1 MTPEQIASLNVIV
14 ALLSQLGKAPIIV
27 IIGAVILAPWVILT
41 FVSIAQ
47 HRRFEA
53 VVKMYENNFAQVE
66 NITKL
71 AKGYRETLVWATSEA
86 TETRSA
92 VVNNMHCPIVRKN
105 AKPRDFDNE

>member
-1 MTPEQIASLNVIV
+1 MTPDQIASLNSIV
-14 ALLSQLGKAPIIV
+14 ALLSQLGKAPV
-27 IIGAVILAPWVILT
+27 LAIIGIAILAPWVILT

-66 NITKL
+66 NIARL

-86 TETRSA
+86 TETKNA
-92 VVNNMHCPIVRKN
+92 VVNNMHCPIVRKQ
-105 AKPRDFDNE
+105 AKPKDFDHE